1 MREILSEDAL
11 DLVDRMYQPGDLLKR
26 SIDDVTAGVVV
37 KFVTRSFNHCADQ
50 LTLLV
55 VSMFRAVWRM
65 QSPVNQYQSGRA

>member
-37 KFVTRSFNHCADQ
+37 KFVTRSFYHWADQ
-50 LTLLV
+50 LTVLV

-65 QSPVNQYQSGRA
+65 QSPDNQYQSGRA